1 MVLGDPTRL
10 RTRNSYGY
18 LVGRKHKL
26 HVDSD
31 DEARALAQRLLV
43 SSPKIDKGDGQANP
57 GAPALEPAFLD
68 VISTDEEGK
77 PIPGAQWALE
87 PPGGIEE
94 SGVADGSDRIFLPT
108 IEFASVGRLVVT
120 PPSPA

>member
-31 DEARALAQRLLV
+31 DEARALAQRLLADPHNV
-43 SSPKIDKGDGQANP
+43 AQLRAGLGQPEA
-57 GAPALEPAFLD
+57 ALEELESWLASGGLLAL
-68 VISTDEEGK
+68 
-77 PIPGAQWALE
+77 PGAQWALE
-87 PPGGIEE
+87 VPGGIEE
-94 SGVADGSDRIFLPT
+94 SGVADGSGRIFLPT